1 MLDATGFKRKRYSD
15 LVDDMTLKAK
25 ELFGE
30 DTNLS
35 EKSFLGILI
44 RLFAWFLAI
53 IWEVAEKVYNSGFVS
68 KAEGGQLDRLGAYI
82 GISRLQATNETWKIQ
97 ITGQPGYMIQ
107 DGTQF
112 ETSKGIIFELIDV
125 VTLDDDGIGFG
136 EVVCTQEG
144 AIGNVNVGD
153 ICIFTNPDENLYS
166 VTNTELLVQGRDRE
180 TDEEF
185 RQRYFQS
192 TSKTGAS
199 TIESIQ
205 ATVLEVPGVKSV
217 SITENSS
224 STEENGIPPHSFSVF
239 VYGGS
244 DQDVA
249 RAIFQTKPSGI
260 QAFGKT
266 VVPVQDS
273 QGITHYIGFTRPS
286 ITNVFVRLTIQRGTN
301 YPANGDD
308 LVRTEVLTYFEQLM
322 IGDDVIVSQLIRA
335 VGNID
340 GVVDVSVE
348 LSTDGT
354 TYVTSNLAIPSDSV
368 AATTSDKVVI
378 Q

>member
-1 MLDATGFKRKRYSD
+1 
-15 LVDDMTLKAK
+15 V
-25 ELFGE
+25 
-30 DTNLS
+30 N
-35 EKSFLGILI
+35 
-44 RLFAWFLAI
+44 
-53 IWEVAEKVYNSGFVS
+53 
-68 KAEGGQLDRLGAYI
+68 
-82 GISRLQATNETWKIQ
+82 
-97 ITGQPGYMIQ
+97 

-112 ETSKGIIFELIDV
+112 ETDNGIIFELA
-125 VTLDDDGIGFG
+125 
-136 EVVCTQEG
+136 EVVELDEQGNGTGTVVCVQEG
-144 AIGNVNVGD
+144 SVGNVNVGD
-153 ICIFTNPDENLYS
+153 IHIFTNPDENLYS

-249 RAIFQTKPSGI
+249 KAIFRTKPAGI
-260 QAFGKT
+260 QAFGTT

-273 QGITHYIGFTRPS
+273 QGMTHYIGFTRPS
-286 ITNVFVRLTIQRGTN
+286 VIDVFVRLTIQRGTN

-322 IGDDVIVSQLIRA
+322 IGDDVIVSQIIRA
-335 VGNID
+335 VGKID
-340 GVVDVSVE
+340 GVIDVSVE
-348 LSTDGT
+348 LSTDGA
-354 TYVTSNLAIPSDSV
+354 TYTMSNLAIPSDSV

>member
-1 MLDATGFKRKRYSD
+1 MLDRNGFKRKRYSD
-15 LVDDMTLKAK
+15 LIEDMTLKAK

-30 DTNLS
+30 DINVT
-35 EKSFLGILI
+35 ERSFLGILI

-68 KAEGGQLDRLGAYI
+68 KAEGIQLDRLGAYI
-82 GISRLQATNETWKIQ
+82 GISRLQATREMWEIQ
-97 ITGQPGYMIQ
+97 LTGKPGYLVN

-112 ETSKGIIFELIDV
+112 ETDNGIIFELA
-125 VTLDDDGIGFG
+125 
-136 EVVCTQEG
+136 EVVELDEQGNGTGTVVCVQEG
-144 AIGNVNVGD
+144 SVGNVNVGD
-153 ICIFTNPDENLYS
+153 IHIFTNPDENLYS

-249 RAIFQTKPSGI
+249 KAIFQTKPAGI
-260 QAFGKT
+260 QAFGTT

-273 QGITHYIGFTRPS
+273 QGMTHYIGFTRPS
-286 ITNVFVRLTIQRGTN
+286 VIDVFVRLTIQRGTN

-354 TYVTSNLAIPSDSV
+354 TYVTSNLAIPNDSV
-368 AATTSDKVVI
+368 AMTATDKVVI